1 MAQAGRR
8 YSHAR
13 AFPDAFMALGHH
25 ICRSF
30 GTPMRIE
37 TGRRSVTALS
47 TAAVA
52 LVLGINKAWAAAGQP
67 SPWETGMQEMV
78 TELAQNVSSFHTYLV
93 WLIAAI
99 CLFVLALILVVI
111 ARFNESKN
119 PVPSKTTHNTLL
131 EVAWTVIPVLIL
143 VAIAIPS
150 FRLLREQLVP
160 PQADLVVKATGYSWY
175 WGYEYPEDQG
185 GGFKFDSNMIPDDGA
200 RKPDQPRLLGADN
213 AMVVPVGKVVRV
225 QVTSADVMHAFAL
238 PSFALKID
246 AIPGRLNETW
256 FKAEREGVY
265 YGQCSELCGNGHPYM
280 PIEIRVVSEQQYAAW
295 LTEAKQRYASTDGSA
310 PVKFANAQ

>member
-25 ICRSF
+25 IFRSF

-37 TGRRSVTALS
+37 TGRRSVTALP

-52 LVLGINKAWAAAGQP
+52 LVLGISEAWAGVGQP
-67 SPWETGMQEMV
+67 TPWETGMQEMV

-93 WLIAAI
+93 WLMAAV
-99 CLFVLALILVVI
+99 CLFVLALLLVIV

-131 EVAWTVIPVLIL
+131 EVAWTIVPVLIL

-175 WGYEYPEDQG
+175 WGYEYPGDQG
-185 GGFKFDSNMIPDDGA
+185 GGFKFDSNMVTEDKD

-225 QVTSADVMHAFAL
+225 QVTSADVLHAFAL
-238 PSFALKID
+238 PSFAVKVD
-246 AIPGRLNETW
+246 AVPGRLNETW

-295 LTEAKQRYASTDGSA
+295 LAEAKQRYASTDSSA

>member
-1 MAQAGRR
+1 
-8 YSHAR
+8 
-13 AFPDAFMALGHH
+13 
-25 ICRSF
+25 
-30 GTPMRIE
+30 MRIE

-52 LVLGINKAWAAAGQP
+52 LVLGISEAWAAAGQP